1 VATIFLVCALVGGT
15 VLAVQFVL
23 AFVGL
28 GAEALDVDVPGDV
41 GDADVDFGGDVDVG
55 GDMDLD
61 GDPGHVADHLDS
73 SSMFEVISIRT
84 VVAALTFFGLGGLT
98 ARSME
103 VSTPMQLVAA
113 VAAGVAAMYGVFWL
127 MRSLMRLRSEGTPRI
142 GGTVGRHG
150 TVYTTIPAGES
161 GTGKIQINLQN
172 RTMEYLALTHGD
184 ALAPGAKVVV
194 TGVVTPD
201 TVAVEPVL
209 EPEGSHH
216 V

>member
-15 VLAVQFVL
+15 VLAFQFIL
-23 AFVGL
+23 AFIGL

-41 GDADVDFGGDVDVG
+41 GDADVDLSGDVDVG

-61 GDPGHVADHLDS
+61 AAGAADHLDS
-73 SSMFEVISIRT
+73 SWMFEVISFRT

-98 ARSME
+98 AASMDYG
-103 VSTPMQLVAA
+103 TPMQLVVA
-113 VAAGVAAMYGVFWL
+113 VAAGLAAMYAVFWL
-127 MRSLMRLRSEGTPRI
+127 MRTLMRMRSEGTPRI
-142 GGTVGRHG
+142 RGTVGRHG
-150 TVYTTIPAGES
+150 TVYTTIPAQES

-172 RTMEYLALTHGD
+172 RTMEYLALTPGD

>member
-1 VATIFLVCALVGGT
+1 MGTIFLVCALVGGT
-15 VLAVQFVL
+15 VLAVQFIL

-41 GDADVDFGGDVDVG
+41 GDADVDFSGGVDFDGDVD
-55 GDMDLD
+55 LD
-61 GDPGHVADHLDS
+61 AASAADHLDS
-73 SSMFEVISIRT
+73 SWMFEVISLRT

-98 ARSME
+98 AASMDYG
-103 VSTPMQLVAA
+103 TPMQLVVA
-113 VAAGVAAMYGVFWL
+113 VAAGLAAMYAVFWL
-127 MRSLMRLRSEGTPRI
+127 MRSLMRMRSEGTPRI
-142 GGTVGRHG
+142 RGTVGRHG

-172 RTMEYLALTHGD
+172 RTMEYLALTPGH

>member
-15 VLAVQFVL
+15 VLAVQFIL

-41 GDADVDFGGDVDVG
+41 ADADVDFSGDVDAGGDVD
-55 GDMDLD
+55 LD
-61 GDPGHVADHLDS
+61 GAAGHAAGHLDS
-73 SSMFEVISIRT
+73 SWMFQVISFRT

-98 ARSME
+98 AGSMDY
-103 VSTPMQLVAA
+103 SGPMQLV
-113 VAAGVAAMYGVFWL
+113 VAIATGLAAMYAVFWL

-142 GGTVGRHG
+142 RGTVGRHG

-172 RTMEYLALTHGD
+172 RTMEYLALTSGD

>member
-1 VATIFLVCALVGGT
+1 MATIFLMCALVGGT
-15 VLAVQFVL
+15 VLAVQFIL
-23 AFVGL
+23 TFVGV
-28 GAEALDVDVPGDV
+28 GAEALDVDLPSDL
-41 GDADVDFGGDVDVG
+41 GDADVDFSSDVDFDGDVDLDADLGDG
-55 GDMDLD
+55 G
-61 GDPGHVADHLDS
+61 HLDS
-73 SSMFEVISIRT
+73 SSMFRVISFRT

-103 VSTPMQLVAA
+103 VSAPMQLVVA
-113 VAAGVAAMYGVFWL
+113 VAAGLAAMYGVFWL
-127 MRSLMRLRSEGTPRI
+127 MGSLMRMRSEGTPRI
-142 GGTVGRHG
+142 RGTVGRHA
-150 TVYTTIPAGES
+150 TVYTTIPAHES

-172 RTMEYLALTHGD
+172 RTMEYLALTPGD

-194 TGVVTPD
+194 TGVVTSD

>member
-1 VATIFLVCALVGGT
+1 MATIFLVCALVGGT
-15 VLAVQFVL
+15 VLAFQFIL

-41 GDADVDFGGDVDVG
+41 GDADVDLSGDIDVG
-55 GDMDLD
+55 DPDLD
-61 GDPGHVADHLDS
+61 AAGAADHLDS
-73 SSMFEVISIRT
+73 SWMFEVISFRT
-84 VVAALTFFGLGGLT
+84 VIAALTFFGLGGLT
-98 ARSME
+98 AASMDYGT
-103 VSTPMQLVAA
+103 SMQLVVAI
-113 VAAGVAAMYGVFWL
+113 AAGLAAMYAVFWL
-127 MRSLMRLRSEGTPRI
+127 MRTLMRMRSEGTPRI
-142 GGTVGRHG
+142 RGTVGRHG

-172 RTMEYLALTHGD
+172 RTMEYLALTPGD

-209 EPEGSHH
+209 EPEGSPH